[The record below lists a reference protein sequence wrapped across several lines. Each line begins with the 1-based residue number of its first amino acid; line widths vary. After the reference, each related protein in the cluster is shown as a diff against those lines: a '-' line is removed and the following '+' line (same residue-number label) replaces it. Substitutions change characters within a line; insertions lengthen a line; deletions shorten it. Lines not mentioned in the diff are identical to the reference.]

1 MGFSERTLSA
11 NRCIGASLLCAS
23 STRRIMSPI
32 AVSPPGLRTS
42 IVRVPLRF
50 IVPAA
55 TSL

>member
-1 MGFSERTLSA
+1 MGFSGRTLSA